1 MNSRQTRSRARSRI
15 RSSGLALAI
24 SLLLAISIGSIRP
37 ASAQDSQPLTLK
49 DAVALAIK
57 NSRELALSR
66 VQYTVA
72 QNETR
77 LAHAAFLPNVFT
89 GTGGVYSNG
98 FPETPGG
105 SAPSV
110 FKVVYTQN
118 VYNPELKGEQRAD
131 EDFARNKQ
139 LEIERV
145 RDSVIV
151 RTASTYLELAK
162 VRHGLELLGAEAA
175 SAQKILDYTRERAG
189 AGLELPIE
197 VTRGELT
204 VAKINHHVLQLSDRN
219 EVLTGQL
226 RSQIGYPD
234 GAAIQVSPEDLPSTA
249 EESAAAL
256 ENVALENSIDLKE
269 QENERSARQHLFTG
283 AKRSYWPTVQLIGE
297 YDVLSKINNYQKFFN
312 AFQRNNIN
320 VGVEVTI
327 PLFAART
334 AASVALAKSELQS
347 SELSVGAR
355 RNDVRL
361 AVRQKARDARELESA
376 REVARLDLK
385 LAQESL
391 AQTQDRFDQGRASLR
406 ELEQVRVDES
416 EKWVTFLD
424 ADFARQQ
431 GQLSLLQTTGQL
443 AKVFQ

>member
-1 MNSRQTRSRARSRI
+1 MNSCIARPQARSRI
-15 RSSGLALAI
+15 GNIALTLCL
-24 SLLLAISIGSIRP
+24 SFFVSIVFDSASP
-37 ASAQDSQPLTLK
+37 AFAQDSQPLTLK
-49 DAVALAIK
+49 DAVALALK

-72 QNETR
+72 QNEAR
-77 LAHAAFLPNVFT
+77 LAHSAFLPNIFT
-89 GTGGVYSNG
+89 GAGYVYSNG
-98 FPETPGG
+98 FPATPGG
-105 SAPSV
+105 SAPSIV
-110 FKVVYTQN
+110 KVVYTEN
-118 VYNPELKGEQRAD
+118 VYNPELHGEQRAD
-131 EDFARNKQ
+131 EDRARNQQ
-139 LEIERV
+139 LEIDRV
-145 RDSVIV
+145 RDTVIV

-162 VRHGLELLGAEAA
+162 VRHGLELLRAEEA

-197 VTRGELT
+197 ITRGELT
-204 VAKINHHVLQLSDRN
+204 SAKINYHILQLSDRN
-219 EVLTGQL
+219 DVLTEQL
-226 RSQIGYPD
+226 RGQVGYPD
-234 GAAIQVSPEDLPSTA
+234 RAAIQVSAEDLPSTA

-297 YDVLSKINNYQKFFN
+297 YDLLSEINHYSEFFKG
-312 AFQRNNIN
+312 FKPNNVNI
-320 VGVEVTI
+320 GVEITI
-327 PLFAART
+327 PLFAAKT
-334 AASVALAKSELQS
+334 AATVALAKSELQVA
-347 SELSVGAR
+347 ELSVGGK

-361 AVRQKARDARELESA
+361 DVRQKARDAHELESA

-385 LAQESL
+385 LSQETL
-391 AQTQDRFDQGRASLR
+391 VELQERFDQGRASLR
-406 ELEQVRVDES
+406 DLEQVRVEES

-424 ADFARQQ
+424 ADFARQK

>member
-1 MNSRQTRSRARSRI
+1 MNRREARTPWQSRVRTSAVAVCVWLVVSIVFGWGSRAF
-15 RSSGLALAI
+15 
-24 SLLLAISIGSIRP
+24 
-37 ASAQDSQPLTLK
+37 AQDSQPLTLK
-49 DAVALAIK
+49 DAVALALK

-72 QNETR
+72 QNEAR
-77 LAHAAFLPNVFT
+77 LAHSAFLPNIFT
-89 GTGGVYSNG
+89 GAGYVYSNG
-98 FPETPGG
+98 FPATPGG
-105 SAPSV
+105 SAPSIV
-110 FKVVYTQN
+110 KVVYTEN
-118 VYNPELKGEQRAD
+118 VYNPELHGEQRAD
-131 EDFARNKQ
+131 EDRARNEQ

-162 VRHGLELLGAEAA
+162 VRHGLELLGAEEA

-204 VAKINHHVLQLSDRN
+204 EAKINYHILQLNDRN
-219 EVLTGQL
+219 DILTEQLRGQL
-226 RSQIGYPD
+226 GYPD
-234 GAAIQVSPEDLPSTA
+234 SAAIEVSPEDLPATA

-283 AKRSYWPTVQLIGE
+283 AKHAYWPTVQFIGE
-297 YDVLSKINNYQKFFN
+297 YDLLSEINHYSEFFRG
-312 AFQRNNIN
+312 FKPNNFN
-320 VGVEVTI
+320 VGVEITI
-327 PLFAART
+327 PLFAAKT
-334 AASVALAKSELQS
+334 AATVALAKSELRAQ
-347 SELSVGAR
+347 ELSVGGK

-361 AVRQKARDARELESA
+361 DVRQKARDAHELEAA

-385 LAQESL
+385 LSQETL
-391 AQTQDRFDQGRASLR
+391 AELQERFDQGRASLR
-406 ELEQVRVDES
+406 DLEQVRVEES

-424 ADFARQQ
+424 ADFARQK